1 MSLIKVASLTH
12 SYGEREVLQDLNL
25 SIGRGEVFALI
36 GPTGA
41 GKTTLLRIIN
51 LLEVPGAGEIYFD
64 GKHIPRSGKQR
75 LEIRRRM
82 SFIHQKPQ
90 VFNLSVYDNVACG
103 LRWRGEQK
111 NRIAEKVGHI
121 LEMVGLE
128 GYKDRNAR
136 TLSGGEAQRVALARS
151 LVLEPEVLLLDE
163 PTANLDPVSAA
174 KVEQL
179 ISYIAGQRNTTM
191 IMATHDMPQGQQL
204 ADRIGV
210 LLDGRLVQTGN
221 ATDIFRSPQ
230 NKEVAHFVGMENI
243 MEGVISASN
252 DGIATVNIGGNA
264 IQAVSSHPTGKEV
277 YACIRPEDITLA
289 LSSTQS
295 SARNSFQAEVTRITT
310 MGPLSRVEIDCG
322 FRLVA
327 LVTKISA
334 EDLNLQV
341 GREVYATFKATAV
354 HIMERVEKEV
364 VEKPVEVVGEAV
376 EAPEEAVP
384 GTKKSQET

>member
-1 MSLIKVASLTH
+1 L
-12 SYGEREVLQDLNL
+12 
-25 SIGRGEVFALI
+25 ALI

-41 GKTTLLRIIN
+41 GKTTFLRIID
-51 LLEVPGAGEIYFD
+51 LLEVPSAGEIYFD
-64 GKHIPRSGKQR
+64 GKCIPRAGKQR

-103 LRWRGEQK
+103 LRWRGEK
-111 NRIAEKVGHI
+111 KDKIAGKVDQI
-121 LEMVGLE
+121 LEVVGLE

-163 PTANLDPVSAA
+163 PTANLDPVSTA
-174 KVEQL
+174 KIEQL
-179 ISYIAGQRNTTM
+179 ISYVARQWDTTM
-191 IMATHDMPQGQQL
+191 IMATHDMSQGQQL

-210 LLDGRLVQTGN
+210 LLDGRLVQIGN

-230 NKEVAHFVGMENI
+230 NEEVAHFVGMENI
-243 MEGVISASN
+243 IEGIIVAN
-252 DGIATVNIGGNA
+252 NEGIATVNIGGNA
-264 IQAVSSHPTGKEV
+264 IQAVSSYPVGREV

-295 SARNSFQAEVTRITT
+295 SARNSFQAEVTRVTT
-310 MGPLSRVEIDCG
+310 LGPLSRVEIDCG

-334 EDLNLQV
+334 EELNLQV
-341 GREVYATFKATAV
+341 GGEVYATFKATGV
-354 HIMERVEKEV
+354 HIMERK
-364 VEKPVEVVGEAV
+364 
-376 EAPEEAVP
+376 
-384 GTKKSQET
+384 TS

>member
-1 MSLIKVASLTH
+1 MSLIQVAGITH
-12 SYGEREVLQDLNL
+12 RYNDQAVLQNINL
-25 SIGRGEVFALI
+25 TVDRGAVFALI

-41 GKTTLLRIIN
+41 GKTTLLRIMN

-64 GKHIPRSGKQR
+64 GKCVPRSGKQR

-103 LRWRGEQK
+103 LRWRGEK
-111 NRIAEKVGHI
+111 RNRTAEKVDHI

-128 GYKDRNAR
+128 GYENRNAR

-151 LVLEPEVLLLDE
+151 LVLEPDVLLLDE
-163 PTANLDPVSAA
+163 PTANLDPVSTA
-174 KVEQL
+174 KIEQL
-179 ISYIAGQRNTTM
+179 ISYIARQHNITM

-210 LLDGRLVQTGN
+210 LLAGRLVQTGN
-221 ATDIFRSPQ
+221 AIDIFRSPR
-230 NKEVAHFVGMENI
+230 NEEVAHFVGMENI
-243 MEGVISASN
+243 IEAVITANNEGIV
-252 DGIATVNIGGNA
+252 TVNICGNGL
-264 IQAVSSHPTGKEV
+264 QAVSNYPVGTEV

-295 SARNSFQAEVTRITT
+295 SARNSFQAEVTRVTT
-310 MGPLSRVEIDCG
+310 LGPLSRVEINCG

-334 EDLNLQV
+334 EELNLQV
-341 GREVYATFKATAV
+341 GSEVYATFKATGV
-354 HIMERVEKEV
+354 HIIEK
-364 VEKPVEVVGEAV
+364 GNRL
-376 EAPEEAVP
+376 
-384 GTKKSQET
+384 

>member
-1 MSLIKVASLTH
+1 MKPLSSMIEVAGLSH
-12 SYGEREVLQDLNL
+12 NYGEREILQDLNL
-25 SIGRGEVFALI
+25 SIDKGEVFALI

-64 GKHIPRSGKQR
+64 GKCIPRSGKQR

-103 LRWRGEQK
+103 LRWRGEKK
-111 NRIAEKVGHI
+111 NRIAEKVDHI
-121 LEMVGLE
+121 LEIVGLE
-128 GYKDRNAR
+128 GHNKRNAR

-163 PTANLDPVSAA
+163 PTANLDPVSTA
-174 KVEQL
+174 KIEQL
-179 ISYIAGQRNTTM
+179 ISYVARQHNTTM

-204 ADRIGV
+204 AGRIGV

-221 ATDIFRSPQ
+221 ATDIFCAPQ
-230 NKEVAHFVGMENI
+230 NEEVAHFVGMENI
-243 MEGVISASN
+243 IEGVIIASN
-252 DGIATVNIGGNA
+252 EGIVMVNINDDA
-264 IQAVSSHPTGKEV
+264 IQAVSSYPVGEEV

-295 SARNSFQAEVTRITT
+295 SARNSFQAKVTRVTT
-310 MGPLSRVEIDCG
+310 AGPLSRVEIDCG
-322 FRLVA
+322 FHLVA

-334 EDLNLQV
+334 EELNLQA
-341 GREVYATFKATAV
+341 GREVYATFKATGV
-354 HIMERVEKEV
+354 HIMER
-364 VEKPVEVVGEAV
+364 EA
-376 EAPEEAVP
+376 
-384 GTKKSQET
+384 S

>member
-1 MSLIKVASLTH
+1 MSLIEVAGIIH
-12 SYGEREVLQDLNL
+12 RYNERAVLQNINL
-25 SIGRGEVFALI
+25 SVGKGEVFALI

-41 GKTTLLRIIN
+41 GKTTLLRIID

-64 GKHIPRSGKQR
+64 GKCIPRSGKQR

-111 NRIAEKVGHI
+111 NRIAKEVDHI

-128 GYKDRNAR
+128 GYKNRNAR

-163 PTANLDPVSAA
+163 PTANLDPVSTE
-174 KVEQL
+174 KIEQL
-179 ISYIAGQRNTTM
+179 ISYVARQRNTTM
-191 IMATHDMPQGQQL
+191 IMATHDMSQGQQL

-230 NKEVAHFVGMENI
+230 NEEVANFVGMENI
-243 MEGVISASN
+243 IEGVIIASN

-264 IQAVSSHPTGKEV
+264 IQVVSSYPVGKEV
-277 YACIRPEDITLA
+277 YTCIRPEDVTLA

-295 SARNSFQAEVTRITT
+295 SARNSFQSKVTRVTSL
-310 MGPLSRVEIDCG
+310 GPLSKVEINCG
-322 FRLVA
+322 FRLIA

-341 GREVYATFKATAV
+341 GMDVYATFKATGV
-354 HIMERVEKEV
+354 HIIER
-364 VEKPVEVVGEAV
+364 EA
-376 EAPEEAVP
+376 
-384 GTKKSQET
+384 S

>member
-1 MSLIKVASLTH
+1 MSLIEIAGITH
-12 SYGEREVLQDLNL
+12 RYGERAVLQNINL
-25 SIGRGEVFALI
+25 SVGRGDVFALI

-41 GKTTLLRIIN
+41 GKTTLLRIMN
-51 LLEVPGAGEIYFD
+51 LLEIPGAGEIYFG
-64 GKHIPRSGKQR
+64 GKCIPRSGKQR

-103 LRWRGEQK
+103 LRWRGEKK
-111 NRIAEKVGHI
+111 NRIAGKVDQI

-163 PTANLDPVSAA
+163 PTANLDPVSTA
-174 KVEQL
+174 KIEQL
-179 ISYIAGQRNTTM
+179 ISYIARKRNTTM
-191 IMATHDMPQGQQL
+191 IMATHDMSQGQQL

-230 NKEVAHFVGMENI
+230 NEEVAHFVGMENI
-243 MEGVISASN
+243 IEGIIIAN
-252 DGIATVNIGGNA
+252 NEGIATVNIGGNA
-264 IQAVSSHPTGKEV
+264 IQTVSSYPVGKEV

-295 SARNSFQAEVTRITT
+295 SARNSFQAKVTQVTYL
-310 MGPLSRVEIDCG
+310 GPLSRVEINCG
-322 FRLVA
+322 FRLIA

-341 GREVYATFKATAV
+341 GREVYATFKATGV
-354 HIMERVEKEV
+354 HIMGKEI
-364 VEKPVEVVGEAV
+364 
-376 EAPEEAVP
+376 
-384 GTKKSQET
+384 S

>member
-1 MSLIKVASLTH
+1 MSLIKVMGLNH
-12 SYGEREVLQDLNL
+12 RYGERVILQNINL
-25 SIGRGEVFALI
+25 SVDRGKVFALI

-41 GKTTLLRIIN
+41 GKTTLLRIID
-51 LLEVPGAGEIYFD
+51 LLEVPSAGEIYFD
-64 GKHIPRSGKQR
+64 GRCIPRSGKQR

-103 LRWRGEQK
+103 LGWRGEEK
-111 NRIAEKVGHI
+111 NKIDGKVDHI

-128 GYKDRNAR
+128 GYKNRNAR

-163 PTANLDPVSAA
+163 PTANLDPVSTA
-174 KVEQL
+174 KIEQL
-179 ISYIAGQRNTTM
+179 ISYVARQRNTTM
-191 IMATHDMPQGQQL
+191 IMATHDMSQGQQL

-210 LLDGRLVQTGN
+210 LLEGRLVQTGN

-230 NKEVAHFVGMENI
+230 NEEVAHFVGMENI
-243 MEGVISASN
+243 IEGIIIAN
-252 DGIATVNIGGNA
+252 NEGIATVNIGGNA
-264 IQAVSSHPTGKEV
+264 IQAVTNRPAGKEV

-289 LSSTQS
+289 LSSTKS
-295 SARNSFQAEVTRITT
+295 SARNSFQAKVTQVTYL
-310 MGPLSRVEIDCG
+310 GPLSRVEINCG
-322 FRLVA
+322 FRLIA

-341 GREVYATFKATAV
+341 SREVYATFKATGV
-354 HIMERVEKEV
+354 HIMGKE
-364 VEKPVEVVGEAV
+364 
-376 EAPEEAVP
+376 
-384 GTKKSQET
+384 S